1 MSTTRPTC
9 RRTSP
14 APTVRSLRS
23 DEPVQARPEATGAH
37 RELLAPPA
45 ASTTRCAG
53 GRRARSRR
61 WTRRLRMTRSRAL
74 VMLAL
79 SLVVLLG
86 GTLAVSAAATPG
98 GPVAAQPAPTPPLPL
113 PTVD

>member
-1 MSTTRPTC
+1 MSTTRPTR
-9 RRTSP
+9 RRTST
-14 APTVRSLRS
+14 APTVHSLRS
-23 DEPVQARPEATGAH
+23 DEPARARAEATGAN

-45 ASTTRCAG
+45 ASTRRAS
-53 GRRARSRR
+53 GRRTRPGR
-61 WTRRLRMTRSRAL
+61 WVRRLRMTRSRAL

-98 GPVAAQPAPTPPLPL
+98 GPVAAQPPPLPL
-113 PTVD
+113 PT